1 MARTFKMP
9 CLLQTPENIMASLYE
24 ILSLRKTSNAA
35 QTENRLFVT
44 KIIKPNG
51 ARVLS
56 TVFVKTSEIVMISDT
71 RSCLK
76 IGATKISCV
85 LDKGYNS
92 HAAFLKLRSPG
103 FHPISPRSG
112 CMGGD
117 FGLFAWG
124 GADK

>member
-1 MARTFKMP
+1 
-9 CLLQTPENIMASLYE
+9 MASLYE

-85 LDKGYNS
+85 LDKGYTS
-92 HAAFLKLRSPG
+92 RGMGVLG
-103 FHPISPRSG
+103 FFRI
-112 CMGGD
+112 
-117 FGLFAWG
+117 F
-124 GADK
+124 

>member
-1 MARTFKMP
+1 
-9 CLLQTPENIMASLYE
+9 MASLYE

-76 IGATKISCV
+76 IRATKISCV

-92 HAAFLKLRSPG
+92 HATFLNSDPQIFIRFPHSQDAWASIFVCLHG
-103 FHPISPRSG
+103 AGPIS
-112 CMGGD
+112 
-117 FGLFAWG
+117 
-124 GADK
+124 K

>member
-1 MARTFKMP
+1 
-9 CLLQTPENIMASLYE
+9 MASLYE

-51 ARVLS
+51 ARVLP

-92 HAAFLKLRSPG
+92 HATFLKLRSPD
-103 FHPISPRSG
+103 FHQISPQSG
-112 CMGGD
+112 CMGVD
-117 FGLFAWG
+117 FCLFAWG
-124 GADK
+124 GSDK

>member
-1 MARTFKMP
+1 
-9 CLLQTPENIMASLYE
+9 
-24 ILSLRKTSNAA
+24 
-35 QTENRLFVT
+35 
-44 KIIKPNG
+44 
-51 ARVLS
+51 
-56 TVFVKTSEIVMISDT
+56 MISDT
-71 RSCLK
+71 HSCLK

-92 HAAFLKLRSPG
+92 HAAFLKLRSQG